1 MGAFL
6 IINRPSQTAAE
17 SFLRKVPFQTTRI
30 LIRVLAHVRKD
41 VTILPVKFTLAIL
54 TFLVMAAIL
63 GGGILALLAGKPI
76 LLIIGGVGFL
86 ALFSKYGCLSH

>member
-6 IINRPSQTAAE
+6 IINRHSQTAAE

-63 GGGILALLAGKPI
+63 GGGILALLAGKPM